1 MTGAPLPPDEVTRL
15 LVAWRDGQPGALDR
29 LIPLVYDELRRQARR
44 QLRRERVGH
53 TLQPTALVHEAF
65 LRLAGQSQA
74 QWQNR
79 RQFFAVA
86 SRVMRRVLVDQA
98 RARAASKR
106 GDGLTRVALDD
117 AVATGASPDVDVL
130 ALDQALDRL
139 EQLDPRQARVVELR
153 YFGGMSA
160 AEAADAVG
168 LSLATVN
175 RDWAMARAWLF
186 RELGGER

>member
-44 QLRRERVGH
+44 QLRQERAGH

-65 LRLAGQSQA
+65 LRLVGQSA

-79 RQFFAVA
+79 RHFFAVA
-86 SRVMRRVLVDQA
+86 SQAMRRVLVDHA
-98 RARAASKR
+98 RARDAAKR
-106 GDGLTRVALDD
+106 GDGATRVTLDD
-117 AVATGASPDVDVL
+117 AAVEGRPAEVDVL
-130 ALDQALDRL
+130 ALDEVLGRL

-153 YFGGMSA
+153 YFGGLSAPEA
-160 AEAADAVG
+160 AEALEV
-168 LSLATVN
+168 SLATVN

-186 RELGGER
+186 RELGGRR

>member
-29 LIPLVYDELRRQARR
+29 LIPLVYDELRRQARW
-44 QLRRERVGH
+44 QLRRERFDH

-160 AEAADAVG
+160 AEAAEAVG

>member
-160 AEAADAVG
+160 AEAAEAVG

>member
-1 MTGAPLPPDEVTRL
+1 MARRAAGSSRSPD
-15 LVAWRDGQPGALDR
+15 
-29 LIPLVYDELRRQARR
+29 PLVYDELRRQARR

-160 AEAADAVG
+160 AEAAEAVG

-186 RELGGER
+186 RELGGVR

>member
-15 LVAWRDGQPGALDR
+15 LVAWRDGEPGALDR
-29 LIPLVYDELRRQARR
+29 LLPLVYDELRRQARW
-44 QLRRERVGH
+44 QLRRERVDH

-65 LRLAGQSQA
+65 LRLAGQSRA

-86 SRVMRRVLVDQA
+86 SQVMRRVLVDQA
-98 RARAASKR
+98 RARAAAKR
-106 GDGLTRVALDD
+106 GDGATRVALED
-117 AVATGASPDVDVL
+117 VAAAGAAPGVDVL
-130 ALDQALDRL
+130 ALDRALERL

-153 YFGGMSA
+153 YFGGLSA
-160 AEAADAVG
+160 AEAGEALGV
-168 LSLATVN
+168 SLATVN

-186 RELGGER
+186 RELGGGR